1 MIKQLL
7 SIDHI
12 NKNKSG
18 IKQTFSKYLTF
29 GDLPS
34 DTIMANNADWL
45 DELNYIEFLRDYGRH
60 FTINRMLKFDSVK
73 LRLDR
78 GQPLTFLEFNYMIL
92 QAFDFLELARRYNC
106 RMQMGGSDQWGN
118 IVNGIELGRRV
129 DKISLFGLTSPL
141 LTSSSGAKMGKTAE
155 GAIWLD
161 ENLTSAYEFWQY
173 WRNTEDQDVG
183 RFLRLFTELPLEEI
197 SKLESLEGVEL
208 NEAKKI
214 LATNVTAMCHGQ
226 GAANAAAA
234 TSLCLFAKTV
244 L

>member
-1 MIKQLL
+1 MSSYKSDFVRTVVERGFVQDCSDIDALDTLVKQEPLTAYIGFDCTASSLHAGSLL
-7 SIDHI
+7 PVMLLRWLQQTGNQPIVLMGGGTTRVGDPSGKDESRQVLSLEHI
-12 NKNKSG
+12 NKNMSG
-18 IKQTFSKYLTF
+18 IKKIFSKYLTF

-78 GQPLTFLEFNYMIL
+78 EQPLTFLEFNYMIL

-129 DKISLFGLTSPL
+129 PYQLS
-141 LTSSSGAKMGKTAE
+141 
-155 GAIWLD
+155 
-161 ENLTSAYEFWQY
+161 
-173 WRNTEDQDVG
+173 
-183 RFLRLFTELPLEEI
+183 
-197 SKLESLEGVEL
+197 
-208 NEAKKI
+208 
-214 LATNVTAMCHGQ
+214 
-226 GAANAAAA
+226 
-234 TSLCLFAKTV
+234 
-244 L
+244 